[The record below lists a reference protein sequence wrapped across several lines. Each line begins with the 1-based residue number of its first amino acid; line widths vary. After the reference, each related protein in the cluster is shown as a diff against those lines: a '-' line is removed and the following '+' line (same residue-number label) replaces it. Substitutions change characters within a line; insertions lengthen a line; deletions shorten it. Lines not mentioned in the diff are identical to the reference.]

1 MLNRLQCSVKVT
13 FAWTGEPGALC
24 VSLHCKTCFVVVVWS
39 RSCYT
44 SELRLYSREDCPH
57 RSLNIATCLLPP
69 YCLTLLCFFPQSH
82 LIILLDLLAYGFSS
96 LSASLRVCVCVKS
109 LQSCPTRCNP
119 MDCSLLGSSVCGIL
133 QSRILEWVAMLFSW
147 GSSRPRGP
155 TWVFCTAG
163 RLFTLCFHLLDYN
176 FQ

>member
-1 MLNRLQCSVKVT
+1 MNWRTRGFVRLTALQNVLCC
-13 FAWTGEPGALC
+13 GGLEPQL
-24 VSLHCKTCFVVVVWS
+24 LH
-39 RSCYT
+39 
-44 SELRLYSREDCPH
+44 LRAPPVFQGRLPSPFIKYCNMP
-57 RSLNIATCLLPP
+57 LPP